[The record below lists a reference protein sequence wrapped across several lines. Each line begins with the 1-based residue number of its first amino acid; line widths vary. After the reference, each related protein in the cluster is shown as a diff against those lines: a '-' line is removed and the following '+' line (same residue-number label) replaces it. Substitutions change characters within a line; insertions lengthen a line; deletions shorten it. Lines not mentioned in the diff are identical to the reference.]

1 MPPTHA
7 APAPQRLDSP
17 MLRRPERRRSCRSSN
32 YDEMRYRE
40 PSYIWGRECKHSYL
54 PHRLSPDGATC
65 RQQLRNASSQI
76 IGAPL
81 GMTQGYE
88 YTD

>member
-1 MPPTHA
+1 M
-7 APAPQRLDSP
+7 
-17 MLRRPERRRSCRSSN
+17 RS
-32 YDEMRYRE
+32 RE
-40 PSYIWGRECKHSYL
+40 PSYIWGRGRKHSYL
-54 PHRLSPDGATC
+54 PHRLSPVGAMC

-88 YTD
+88 YTDGMSDCPLHLRAPSRK